1 MLTASFEWSFR
12 VNRNATLRERIGA
25 GLRSLASRIDGRL
38 SLAIQIESTPPLSL
52 AQKVECITFATR
64 QLRAAIAD
72 TVKTAAE
79 ERILDVVMKEK
90 NGSPS

>member
-25 GLRSLASRIDGRL
+25 GLR